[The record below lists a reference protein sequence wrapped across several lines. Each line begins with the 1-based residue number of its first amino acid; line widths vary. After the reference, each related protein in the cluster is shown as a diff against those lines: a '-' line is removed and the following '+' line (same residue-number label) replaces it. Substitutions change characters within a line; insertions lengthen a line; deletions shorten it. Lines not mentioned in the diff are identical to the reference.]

1 MGKQHANLL
10 PHYGEVFLYDD
21 FLDASKAD
29 EFFLTLL
36 SGISWQQHPV
46 KMFGR
51 EVMQP
56 RLTFSFADPGIV
68 YGYSGLTLIS
78 TPWSAPVTV
87 LRTLVQE
94 KTGHVFNTA
103 LLNLYRDGR
112 DYMGWHRDNEAALGS
127 NPVIASVSLGAERT
141 FQMREY
147 ATRSNL
153 VSVNLPHGSL
163 LVMGG
168 ESQHRWEHR
177 LPKNGRVV
185 SPRVN
190 ITFRN
195 VR

>member
-68 YGYSGLTLIS
+68 YGYSGLTLTS

-103 LLNLYRDGR
+103 LLNLFVTSLIHLPLRVLAG
-112 DYMGWHRDNEAALGS
+112 HALRRTLRGFVRWRSGMKGS
-127 NPVIASVSLGAERT
+127 RRPLTCSG
-141 FQMREY
+141 
-147 ATRSNL
+147 
-153 VSVNLPHGSL
+153 GS
-163 LVMGG
+163 
-168 ESQHRWEHR
+168 R
-177 LPKNGRVV
+177 
-185 SPRVN
+185 
-190 ITFRN
+190 
-195 VR
+195 